1 VLNHCFF
8 YTDVDVLHNAVVT
21 LWLDMGKRRDSSS
34 SSRSRSRSRR
44 RSRSPKH
51 RSRHSG
57 SGDRGDSVRVHVSD
71 LPVSCNTKDLEK
83 TFEKFGPLI
92 EVWKTNS
99 TPCFAFVV
107 FQHKDDANE
116 AIRGLN
122 GQ

>member
-1 VLNHCFF
+1 
-8 YTDVDVLHNAVVT
+8 
-21 LWLDMGKRRDSSS
+21 MGKRRDSSSS
-34 SSRSRSRSRR
+34 SSRSRSRSRH
-44 RSRSPKH
+44 RSRSGRRKQ
-51 RSRHSG
+51 RSRSG
-57 SGDRGDSVRVHVSD
+57 SGDRDSVRVHVSD
-71 LPVSCNTKDLEK
+71 LPVDCSTQDLEK

-107 FQHKDDANE
+107 FRHKDDAEE